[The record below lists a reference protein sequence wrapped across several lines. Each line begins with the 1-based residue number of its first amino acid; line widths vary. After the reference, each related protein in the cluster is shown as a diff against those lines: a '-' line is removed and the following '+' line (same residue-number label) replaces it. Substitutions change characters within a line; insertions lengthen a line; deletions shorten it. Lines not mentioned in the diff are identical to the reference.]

1 MQRIGD
7 FNCYVIGPQDAKRV
21 ILGVYDVFGLWPSTQ
36 QGADLLSS
44 MTGARVVMPDL
55 FQGCLLYTSPSPRD
69 GLGDVYK
76 RQVPG
81 QAAADRHHPGRYS
94 GEAGLAAAVCV
105 GMHGYMC

>member
-1 MQRIGD
+1 MQRIGE

-55 FQGCLLYTSPSPRD
+55 FQGKPLPIDTIPADTAEKQALL
-69 GLGDVYK
+69 
-76 RQVPG
+76 Q
-81 QAAADRHHPGRYS
+81 QCA
-94 GEAGLAAAVCV
+94 
-105 GMHGYMC
+105 